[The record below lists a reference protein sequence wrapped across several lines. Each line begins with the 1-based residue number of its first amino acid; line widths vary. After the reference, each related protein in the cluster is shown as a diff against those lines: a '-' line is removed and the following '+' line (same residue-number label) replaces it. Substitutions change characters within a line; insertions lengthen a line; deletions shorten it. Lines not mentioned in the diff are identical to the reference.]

1 MAGGSFTSQ
10 NKVRPGVYIRFKTA
24 AAQTPTVGERG
35 VVAICEPLSWGP
47 MAQVMTIEAGANL
60 TQFTGYDITHSKN
73 RFLTEIF
80 KGSNRTNPPKTVLL
94 YRPTA
99 TGAEKA
105 AATSGAL
112 TATAKYPGV
121 RGNDISISVTAVVD
135 ETDAFLVSTVVD
147 AEVVDQQTAETV
159 DALTSNDW
167 VDFSGTGAL
176 TAATGTALTGGSD
189 GKVETAAYS
198 AFLTNL
204 EPYKFDILIYDGT
217 DTTVQTAMVNFVKR
231 LAEENGQYSQ
241 LVAAG
246 LSNADSRFVIN
257 VESGVTLSDGAA
269 LSKQQTTWWVGG
281 AQAGALYNQSLTYA
295 AYPGAVAVSPA
306 MTNSQYIAALEAG
319 NFVLFAENGQVKV
332 EQDINTLVTYTPDIG
347 KLYRKNRIMR
357 LCNTAANDI
366 YNLFSANYIGIV
378 DNTEAGRS
386 QFKAAVVGYLL
397 DLEGNSAIQNFSP
410 DDVEVLAG
418 SDTDAIVV
426 QVAIQ
431 AVDSTEKVYLTF
443 EIG

>member
-1 MAGGSFTSQ
+1 M
-10 NKVRPGVYIRFKTA
+10 
-24 AAQTPTVGERG
+24 
-35 VVAICEPLSWGP
+35 
-47 MAQVMTIEAGANL
+47 
-60 TQFTGYDITHSKN
+60 
-73 RFLTEIF
+73 
-80 KGSNRTNPPKTVLL
+80 
-94 YRPTA
+94 
-99 TGAEKA
+99 
-105 AATSGAL
+105 
-112 TATAKYPGV
+112 
-121 RGNDISISVTAVVD
+121 
-135 ETDAFLVSTVVD
+135 VD

-257 VESGVTLSDGAA
+257 VESGVTLSDGAV

-332 EQDINTLVTYTPDIG
+332 ENCTFYFQNPQDGLDEFDDSQMDYANIGIQTWRYPDASNARSPTPKPNGRRIPILQRTLKTALTGQNGITAA
-347 KLYRKNRIMR
+347 LYRKS
-357 LCNTAANDI
+357 AV
-366 YNLFSANYIGIV
+366 FSCQ
-378 DNTEAGRS
+378 R
-386 QFKAAVVGYLL
+386 
-397 DLEGNSAIQNFSP
+397 DLSMARP
-410 DDVEVLAG
+410 RW
-418 SDTDAIVV
+418 
-426 QVAIQ
+426 
-431 AVDSTEKVYLTF
+431 
-443 EIG
+443 